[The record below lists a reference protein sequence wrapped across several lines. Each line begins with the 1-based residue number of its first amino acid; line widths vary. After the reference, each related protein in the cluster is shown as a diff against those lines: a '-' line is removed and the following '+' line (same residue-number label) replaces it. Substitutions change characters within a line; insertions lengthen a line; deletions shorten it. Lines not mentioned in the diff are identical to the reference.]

1 MEKKQFKAES
11 QRLMDLM
18 INSIYTH
25 KEIFLRE
32 IISNASDAIDKLA
45 YRALTDEKVGLNRD
59 DFKIVVVPDKEARTL
74 TVSDNGIGMT
84 QEEMENNLGTI
95 AKSGSL
101 QFKKETEDADDAEL
115 DIIGQF
121 GVGFYSAF
129 MVADKVTVISKAYG
143 SDSAWKWESEGVDGY
158 TIEPCQKDTVGTE
171 VIMSIKADSDE
182 EKYGDYLD
190 AYALS
195 NLIKKYSDYIRWPIQ
210 MDVERPEMKETGE
223 KNDDSRQKPKPEDAG
238 EDYKPEYEQVQ
249 EWETINS
256 MVPIWQ
262 RPKSKVTQEEY
273 NQFYKSK
280 FGDWQDPLLSIHVAA
295 EGNFEYKALLYIPGQ
310 VPMNY
315 FTTDFKKGL
324 QLYSSGVMI
333 MDKCSDL
340 LPDHFSFVQGIVD
353 TPDVSLNIS
362 REMLQH
368 DRQLKVIAN
377 NIEKKIK
384 NELVK
389 LMKDDREKYQQFW
402 TAFGMQ
408 FKYALMNAYG
418 QNRDTIRDLLLFWS
432 SKENKLTSLKEYVDR
447 MPESQDKIYY
457 VCADSVEHA
466 AKMPQ
471 AERILKAGYEV
482 LYLTVDED
490 EIVLQM
496 LENAYD
502 KPFVSVADENA
513 LPVTDAEKASV
524 EQAEKDHKDLL
535 DFAQETLKGE
545 VSKVRISKIL
555 QSGAVCLTAEG
566 PVSLEMEK
574 YFRKMRRDF
583 PMSAQRVL
591 ELNPDSDAFQALCK
605 AFEEDKE
612 KAAAYVEVLY
622 NQALIIADL
631 PLPNPA
637 RYTEL
642 VCGLMK

>member
-45 YRALTDEKVGLNRD
+45 YRALTDDKVGLNRD
-59 DFKIVVVPDKEARTL
+59 DFKIVVVPDKQARTL

-143 SDSAWKWESEGVDGY
+143 ADTAWKWESEGVDGY
-158 TIEPCQKDTVGTE
+158 TIEPWEKETVGTD
-171 VIMSIKADSDE
+171 VIMSIKANGE
-182 EKYGDYLD
+182 EENYDDYLTP
-190 AYALS
+190 YALS
-195 NLIKKYSDYIRWPIQ
+195 NLIKKYSDYIRYPIR
-210 MDVERPEMKETGE
+210 MEMEH
-223 KNDDSRQKPKPEDAG
+223 SRQKPKPEDAG
-238 EDYKPEYEQVQ
+238 EDYKPEYEQVK

-273 NQFYKSK
+273 NDFYKGK
-280 FGDWQDPLLSIHVAA
+280 FGDWQDPLLSIHIAA
-295 EGNFEYKALLYIPGQ
+295 EGNVEYKALLYIPGQ

-315 FTTDFKKGL
+315 FTTDYKKGL

-333 MDKCSDL
+333 MEKCPDL

-377 NIEKKIK
+377 NIEKKVK
-384 NELVK
+384 SELVK
-389 LMKDDREKYQQFW
+389 LMKDNREKYEQFW
-402 TAFGMQ
+402 AAFGMQ

-418 QNRDTIRDLLLFWS
+418 NNRDTLRDLMLFWS
-432 SKENKLTSLKEYVDR
+432 SKEDKLTSLQEYVDR
-447 MPESQDKIYY
+447 MPESQEKIYY

-471 AERILKAGYEV
+471 AERVLKAGYEV

-496 LENAYD
+496 LENAGG

-513 LPVTDAEKASV
+513 LPVTEEEKANV
-524 EQAEKDHKDLL
+524 EQAEKDHKDVL
-535 DFAQETLKGE
+535 DFAQETLKDQ
-545 VSKVRISKIL
+545 VAKVRLSKIL
-555 QSGAVCLTAEG
+555 QSGSVCLTAEG

-583 PMSAQRVL
+583 PMQAQKVL
-591 ELNPDSDAFQALCK
+591 EINPDSSAFQALCN
-605 AFEEDKE
+605 AFQAGDKE
-612 KAAAYVEVLY
+612 KAAAYVEILY
-622 NQALIIADL
+622 NQALIIAEF
-631 PLPNPA
+631 PLPDPA
-637 RYTEL
+637 RYAEL
-642 VCGLMK
+642 VCGLMQ

>member
-45 YRALTDEKVGLNRD
+45 YRALTDEKVGLNRE

-74 TVSDNGIGMT
+74 TVADNGIGMT

-101 QFKKETEDADDAEL
+101 QFKKETENADDAEL
-115 DIIGQF
+115 NIIGQF

-143 SDSAWKWESEGVDGY
+143 GETAWKWESEGVDGY
-158 TIEPCQKDTVGTE
+158 TIEPCQKDTVGTD
-171 VIMSIKADSDE
+171 VIMSIKANTEEENYDE
-182 EKYGDYLD
+182 YL
-190 AYALS
+190 APYSLS
-195 NLIKKYSDYIRWPIQ
+195 NLIKKYSDYIRYPIR
-210 MDVERPEMKETGE
+210 MEMEH
-223 KNDDSRQKPKPEDAG
+223 SRQKPKPEDAG
-238 EDYKPEYEQVQ
+238 EDYKPEYEQVK

-262 RPKSKVTQEEY
+262 RPKSQVTKEEY
-273 NQFYKSK
+273 NDFYKSK
-280 FGDWQDPLLSIHVAA
+280 FGDWQDPILSIHVAA
-295 EGNFEYKALLYIPGQ
+295 EGNFEYKALLYVPGQ

-315 FTTDFKKGL
+315 FSTDFKKGL

-333 MDKCSDL
+333 MDKCPDL

-384 NELVK
+384 SELVK

-447 MPESQDKIYY
+447 MPESQEKIYY

-466 AKMPQ
+466 SKMPQ
-471 AERILKAGYEV
+471 AERVLKAGYEV

-502 KPFVSVADENA
+502 KPFVSVASEDA

-524 EQAEKDHKDLL
+524 EQAEKDHKALL

-591 ELNPDSDAFQALCK
+591 ELNPDAPAFQALCK
-605 AFEEDKE
+605 AYEEDKE

-631 PLPNPA
+631 PLPDPA
-637 RYTEL
+637 RYAEL

>member
-45 YRALTDEKVGLNRD
+45 YRALTDDKVGLNRD
-59 DFKIVVVPDKEARTL
+59 DFKIVVVPDKQARTL

-143 SDSAWKWESEGVDGY
+143 ADTAWKWESEGVDGY
-158 TIEPCQKDTVGTE
+158 TIEPWEKETVGTD
-171 VIMSIKADSDE
+171 VIMSIKANGE
-182 EKYGDYLD
+182 EENYDDYLTP
-190 AYALS
+190 YALS
-195 NLIKKYSDYIRWPIQ
+195 NLIKKYSDYIRYPIR
-210 MDVERPEMKETGE
+210 MEMEH
-223 KNDDSRQKPKPEDAG
+223 SRQKPKPEDAG
-238 EDYKPEYEQVQ
+238 EDYKPEYEQVK

-273 NQFYKSK
+273 NDFYKGK
-280 FGDWQDPLLSIHVAA
+280 FGDWQDPLLSIHIAA
-295 EGNFEYKALLYIPGQ
+295 EGNVEYKALLYIPGQ

-315 FTTDFKKGL
+315 FTTDYKTGL

-333 MDKCSDL
+333 MEKCPDL

-377 NIEKKIK
+377 NIEKKVK
-384 NELVK
+384 SELVK
-389 LMKDDREKYQQFW
+389 LMKDDREKYEQFW
-402 TAFGMQ
+402 AAFGMQ

-418 QNRDTIRDLLLFWS
+418 NNRDTLRDLMLFWS
-432 SKENKLTSLKEYVDR
+432 SKEDKLTSLQEYVDR
-447 MPESQDKIYY
+447 MPESQEKIYY

-471 AERILKAGYEV
+471 AERVLKAGYEV

-496 LENAYD
+496 LENAGG

-513 LPVTDAEKASV
+513 LPVTEEEKANV
-524 EQAEKDHKDLL
+524 EQAEKDHKDVL
-535 DFAQETLKGE
+535 DFAQETLKDQ
-545 VSKVRISKIL
+545 VAKVRLSKIL
-555 QSGAVCLTAEG
+555 QSGSVCLTAEG

-583 PMSAQRVL
+583 PMQAQKVL
-591 ELNPDSDAFQALCK
+591 EINPDSSAFQALCN
-605 AFEEDKE
+605 AFQAGDKE
-612 KAAAYVEVLY
+612 KAAAYVEILY
-622 NQALIIADL
+622 NQALIIADF
-631 PLPNPA
+631 PLPDPA
-637 RYTEL
+637 RYAEL
-642 VCGLMK
+642 VCGLMQ

>member
-45 YRALTDEKVGLNRD
+45 YRALTDEKVGLNRE

-74 TVSDNGIGMT
+74 TVADNGIGMT

-101 QFKKETEDADDAEL
+101 QFKKETENADDAEL

-129 MVADKVTVISKAYG
+129 MVADKVAVISKAYG
-143 SDSAWKWESEGVDGY
+143 GETAWKWESEGVDGY
-158 TIEPCQKDTVGTE
+158 TIEPCQKDTVGTD
-171 VIMSIKADSDE
+171 VIMSIKANTEEENYDE
-182 EKYGDYLD
+182 YL
-190 AYALS
+190 APYSLS
-195 NLIKKYSDYIRWPIQ
+195 NLIKKYSDYIRYPIR
-210 MDVERPEMKETGE
+210 MEMEH
-223 KNDDSRQKPKPEDAG
+223 SRQKPKPEDAG
-238 EDYKPEYEQVQ
+238 EDYKPEYEQVK

-262 RPKSKVTQEEY
+262 RPKSQVTKEEY
-273 NQFYKSK
+273 NDFYKSK
-280 FGDWQDPLLSIHVAA
+280 FGDWQDPILSIHVAA
-295 EGNFEYKALLYIPGQ
+295 EGNFEYKALLYVPGQ

-315 FTTDFKKGL
+315 FSTDFKKGL

-333 MDKCSDL
+333 MDKCPDL

-384 NELVK
+384 SELVK

-447 MPESQDKIYY
+447 MPESQEKIYY

-466 AKMPQ
+466 SKMPQ
-471 AERILKAGYEV
+471 AERVLKAGYEV

-502 KPFVSVADENA
+502 KPFVSVASEDA

-524 EQAEKDHKDLL
+524 EQAEKDHKALL

-591 ELNPDSDAFQALCK
+591 ELNPDAPAFQALCK
-605 AFEEDKE
+605 AYEEDKE

-631 PLPNPA
+631 PLPDPA
-637 RYTEL
+637 RYAEL

>member
-45 YRALTDEKVGLNRD
+45 YRALTDEKVGLNRE

-74 TVSDNGIGMT
+74 TVADNGIGMT

-101 QFKKETEDADDAEL
+101 QFKKETENADDAEL

-143 SDSAWKWESEGVDGY
+143 GETAWKWESEGVDGY
-158 TIEPCQKDTVGTE
+158 TIEPCQKDTVGTD
-171 VIMSIKADSDE
+171 VIMSIKANTEEENYDE
-182 EKYGDYLD
+182 YL
-190 AYALS
+190 APYSLS
-195 NLIKKYSDYIRWPIQ
+195 NLIKKYSDYIRYPIR
-210 MDVERPEMKETGE
+210 MEMEH
-223 KNDDSRQKPKPEDAG
+223 SRQKPKPEDAG
-238 EDYKPEYEQVQ
+238 EDYKPEYEQVK

-262 RPKSKVTQEEY
+262 RPKSQVTKEEY
-273 NQFYKSK
+273 NDFYKSK
-280 FGDWQDPLLSIHVAA
+280 FGDWQDPILSIHVAA
-295 EGNFEYKALLYIPGQ
+295 EGNFEYKALLYVPGQ

-315 FTTDFKKGL
+315 FSTDFKKGL

-333 MDKCSDL
+333 MDKCPDL

-384 NELVK
+384 SELVK

-402 TAFGMQ
+402 TVFGMQ

-447 MPESQDKIYY
+447 MPESQEKIYY

-466 AKMPQ
+466 SKMPQ
-471 AERILKAGYEV
+471 AERVLKAGYEV

-502 KPFVSVADENA
+502 KPFVSVASEDA

-524 EQAEKDHKDLL
+524 EQAEKDHKALL

-591 ELNPDSDAFQALCK
+591 ELNPDAPAFQALCK
-605 AFEEDKE
+605 AYEEDKE

-631 PLPNPA
+631 PLPDPA
-637 RYTEL
+637 RYAEL

>member
-158 TIEPCQKDTVGTE
+158 TIEPCNKDTVGTE
-171 VIMSIKADSDE
+171 VIMSIKADTDD

-190 AYALS
+190 EYALS
-195 NLIKKYSDYIRWPIQ
+195 NLIKKYSDYIRYPIR
-210 MDVERPEMKETGE
+210 MEMTH
-223 KNDDSRQKPKPEDAG
+223 SRQKPKPEDAG
-238 EDYKPEYEQVQ
+238 DDYKPEYEQVK
-249 EWETINS
+249 EWETVNS

-273 NQFYKSK
+273 NEFYKSK

-295 EGNFEYKALLYIPGQ
+295 EGNIEYKALLYIPGQ

-333 MDKCSDL
+333 MDKCPDL

-447 MPESQDKIYY
+447 MPESQEKIYY
-457 VCADSVEHA
+457 VCADSVDHA
-466 AKMPQ
+466 SKMPQ
-471 AERILKAGYEV
+471 AERVLKAGFEV

-496 LENAYD
+496 LENAYG
-502 KPFVSVADENA
+502 KPFVSVSDENA

-524 EQAEKDHKDLL
+524 EQAEKDHKELL

-545 VSKVRISKIL
+545 VAKVRISKIL

-591 ELNPDSDAFQALCK
+591 ELNPDSSAFQALCK
-605 AFEEDKE
+605 AYEEDKE

-631 PLPNPA
+631 PLPDPA
-637 RYTEL
+637 HYAEL
-642 VCGLMK
+642 VCSLMK

>member
-45 YRALTDEKVGLNRD
+45 YRALTDDKVGLNRD
-59 DFKIVVVPDKEARTL
+59 DFKIVVVPDKETRTL

-143 SDSAWKWESEGVDGY
+143 ADTAWKWESEGVDGY
-158 TIEPCQKDTVGTE
+158 TIEPWEKETVGTD
-171 VIMSIKADSDE
+171 VIMSIKANGE
-182 EKYGDYLD
+182 EENYDDYLTP
-190 AYALS
+190 YALS
-195 NLIKKYSDYIRWPIQ
+195 NLIKKYSDYIRYPIR
-210 MDVERPEMKETGE
+210 MEMEH
-223 KNDDSRQKPKPEDAG
+223 SRQKPKPEDAG
-238 EDYKPEYEQVQ
+238 EDYKPEYEQVK

-273 NQFYKSK
+273 NDFYKSK
-280 FGDWQDPLLSIHVAA
+280 FGDWQDPLLSIHIAA
-295 EGNFEYKALLYIPGQ
+295 EGTIEYKALLYVPSQ

-333 MDKCSDL
+333 MDKCPDL
-340 LPDHFSFVQGIVD
+340 IPDHFSFVQGIVD

-377 NIEKKIK
+377 NIEKKVK
-384 NELVK
+384 SELVK
-389 LMKDDREKYQQFW
+389 LMKDDREKYEQFW
-402 TAFGMQ
+402 AAFGMQ

-418 QNRDTIRDLLLFWS
+418 NNRDTLRDLMLFWS
-432 SKENKLTSLKEYVDR
+432 SKEDKLTSLQEYVDR
-447 MPESQDKIYY
+447 MPESQEKIYY

-471 AERILKAGYEV
+471 AERVLKAGYEV

-496 LENAYD
+496 LENAGG

-513 LPVTDAEKASV
+513 LPVTEEEKATV
-524 EQAEKDHKDLL
+524 EQAEKDHKDVL
-535 DFAQETLKGE
+535 DFAQETLKDQ
-545 VSKVRISKIL
+545 VAKVRLSKIL
-555 QSGAVCLTAEG
+555 QSGSVCLTAEG

-583 PMSAQRVL
+583 PMQAQKVL
-591 ELNPDSDAFQALCK
+591 EINPDSSAFQALCN
-605 AFEEDKE
+605 AFQAGDKE
-612 KAAAYVEVLY
+612 KAAAYVEILY
-622 NQALIIADL
+622 NQALIIADF
-631 PLPNPA
+631 PLPDPA
-637 RYTEL
+637 RYAEL
-642 VCGLMK
+642 VCGLMQ

>member
-45 YRALTDEKVGLNRD
+45 YRALTDEKVGLNRE

-74 TVSDNGIGMT
+74 TVADNGIGMT

-101 QFKKETEDADDAEL
+101 QFKKETENADDAEL

-143 SDSAWKWESEGVDGY
+143 GETAWKWESEGVDGY
-158 TIEPCQKDTVGTE
+158 TIEPCQKDTVGPD
-171 VIMSIKADSDE
+171 VIMSIKANTEEENYDE
-182 EKYGDYLD
+182 YL
-190 AYALS
+190 APYSLS
-195 NLIKKYSDYIRWPIQ
+195 NLIKKYSDYIRYPIR
-210 MDVERPEMKETGE
+210 MEMEH
-223 KNDDSRQKPKPEDAG
+223 SRQKPKPEDAG
-238 EDYKPEYEQVQ
+238 EDYKPEYEQVK

-262 RPKSKVTQEEY
+262 RPKSQVTKEEY
-273 NQFYKSK
+273 NDFYKSK
-280 FGDWQDPLLSIHVAA
+280 FGDWQDPILSIHVAA
-295 EGNFEYKALLYIPGQ
+295 EGNFEYKALLYVPGQ

-315 FTTDFKKGL
+315 FSTDFKKGL

-333 MDKCSDL
+333 MDKCPDL

-384 NELVK
+384 SELVK

-447 MPESQDKIYY
+447 MPESQEKIYY

-466 AKMPQ
+466 SKMPQ
-471 AERILKAGYEV
+471 AERVLKAGYEV

-502 KPFVSVADENA
+502 KPFVSVASEDA
-513 LPVTDAEKASV
+513 LPVTDAEKATV
-524 EQAEKDHKDLL
+524 EQAEKDHKALL

-591 ELNPDSDAFQALCK
+591 ELNPDAPAFQALCK
-605 AFEEDKE
+605 AYEEDKE

-631 PLPNPA
+631 PLPDPA
-637 RYTEL
+637 RYAEL

>member
-45 YRALTDEKVGLNRD
+45 YRALTDDQVGLNRD

-101 QFKKETEDADDAEL
+101 QFKKETEKTDDAEI

-143 SDSAWKWESEGVDGY
+143 ADTAYKWESEGVDGY
-158 TIEPCQKDTVGTE
+158 TIEPCEKDTVGTD
-171 VIMSIKADSDE
+171 VIMSIKPDSEE
-182 EKYGDYLD
+182 EKYDEYLE
-190 AYALS
+190 AYKLS
-195 NLIKKYSDYIRWPIQ
+195 GLIKKYSDYIRYPIR
-210 MDVERPEMKETGE
+210 MEMEHSKH
-223 KNDDSRQKPKPEDAG
+223 KPKPEDAG
-238 EDYKPEYEQVQ
+238 EDYKPEYETVK

-256 MVPIWQ
+256 MIPIWQ
-262 RPKSKVTQEEY
+262 RPKSQVKDEEY
-273 NQFYKSK
+273 NEFYKSK
-280 FGDWQDPLLSIHVAA
+280 FGDWQDPLLTIHVSA
-295 EGNFEYKALLYIPGQ
+295 EGSVEYKALLYIPGQ

-333 MDKCSDL
+333 MDKCPDL

-353 TPDVSLNIS
+353 TPDLSLNIS

-368 DRQLKVIAN
+368 DRQLKIIAN
-377 NIEKKIK
+377 NIEKKVK

-389 LMKDDREKYQQFW
+389 LMKDDRTKYEQFW
-402 TAFGMQ
+402 AAFGMQ
-408 FKYALMNAYG
+408 FKYALMNSYG

-447 MPESQDKIYY
+447 MPASQEKIYY
-457 VCADSVEHA
+457 VCADSVDHA

-471 AERILKAGYEV
+471 AERVLKAGYEV

-502 KPFVSVADENA
+502 KPFISVANEDA
-513 LPVTDAEKASV
+513 LPVTDAQKASA

-535 DFAQETLKGE
+535 DFAQETLKGY

-555 QSGAVCLTAEG
+555 KSGTVCLTADG

-574 YFRKMRRDF
+574 YFHKMRRDF
-583 PMSAQRVL
+583 PMSAEKVL
-591 ELNPDSDAFQALCK
+591 ELNPESPAFQALCK
-605 AFEEDKE
+605 AYDEDKE
-612 KAAAYVEVLY
+612 KAKNYIQVLY
-622 NQALIIADL
+622 YQALIIADL
-631 PLPNPA
+631 PLPDPA
-637 RYTEL
+637 HYAEL
-642 VCGLMK
+642 VCGLMQ

>member
-45 YRALTDEKVGLNRD
+45 YRALTDEKVGLNRE

-74 TVSDNGIGMT
+74 TVADNGIGMT

-101 QFKKETEDADDAEL
+101 QFKKETENADDAEL

-143 SDSAWKWESEGVDGY
+143 GETAWKWESEGVDGY
-158 TIEPCQKDTVGTE
+158 TIEPCQKDTVGTD
-171 VIMSIKADSDE
+171 VIMSIKANTEEENYDE
-182 EKYGDYLD
+182 YL
-190 AYALS
+190 APYSLS
-195 NLIKKYSDYIRWPIQ
+195 NLIKKYSDYIRYPIR
-210 MDVERPEMKETGE
+210 MEMEH
-223 KNDDSRQKPKPEDAG
+223 SRQKPKPEDAG
-238 EDYKPEYEQVQ
+238 EDYKPEYEQVK

-262 RPKSKVTQEEY
+262 RPKSQVTKEEY
-273 NQFYKSK
+273 NDFYKSK
-280 FGDWQDPLLSIHVAA
+280 FGDWQDPILSIHVAA
-295 EGNFEYKALLYIPGQ
+295 EGNFEYKALLYVPGQ

-315 FTTDFKKGL
+315 FSTDFKKGL

-333 MDKCSDL
+333 MDKCPDL

-384 NELVK
+384 SELVK

-418 QNRDTIRDLLLFWS
+418 QNRDTIRVLLLFWS

-447 MPESQDKIYY
+447 MPESQEKIYY

-466 AKMPQ
+466 SKMPQ
-471 AERILKAGYEV
+471 AERVLKAGYEV

-502 KPFVSVADENA
+502 KPFVSVASEDA

-524 EQAEKDHKDLL
+524 EQAEKDHKALL

-591 ELNPDSDAFQALCK
+591 ELNPDAPAFQALCK
-605 AFEEDKE
+605 AYEEDKE

-631 PLPNPA
+631 PLPDPA
-637 RYTEL
+637 RYAEL

>member
-45 YRALTDEKVGLNRD
+45 YRALTDEKVGLNRE

-74 TVSDNGIGMT
+74 TVADNGIGMT

-101 QFKKETEDADDAEL
+101 QFKKETENADDAEL

-143 SDSAWKWESEGVDGY
+143 GETAWKWESEGVDGY
-158 TIEPCQKDTVGTE
+158 TIEPCQKDTVGTD
-171 VIMSIKADSDE
+171 VIMSIKANTEEENYDE
-182 EKYGDYLD
+182 YL
-190 AYALS
+190 APYSLS
-195 NLIKKYSDYIRWPIQ
+195 NLIKKYSDYIRYPIR
-210 MDVERPEMKETGE
+210 MEMEH
-223 KNDDSRQKPKPEDAG
+223 SRQKPKPEDAG
-238 EDYKPEYEQVQ
+238 EDYKPEYEQVK

-262 RPKSKVTQEEY
+262 RPKSQVTKEEY
-273 NQFYKSK
+273 NDFYKSK
-280 FGDWQDPLLSIHVAA
+280 FGDWQDPILSIHVAA
-295 EGNFEYKALLYIPGQ
+295 EGNFEYKALLYVPGQ

-315 FTTDFKKGL
+315 FSTDFKKGL

-333 MDKCSDL
+333 MDKCPDL

-384 NELVK
+384 SELVK

-447 MPESQDKIYY
+447 MPESQEKIYY

-466 AKMPQ
+466 SKMPQ
-471 AERILKAGYEV
+471 AERVLKAGYEV

-502 KPFVSVADENA
+502 KPFVSVASEDA

-524 EQAEKDHKDLL
+524 EQAEKDHKALL

-591 ELNPDSDAFQALCK
+591 ELDPDAPAFQALCK
-605 AFEEDKE
+605 AYEEDKE

-631 PLPNPA
+631 PLPDPA
-637 RYTEL
+637 RYAEL

>member
-45 YRALTDEKVGLNRD
+45 YRALTDEKVGLNRE

-74 TVSDNGIGMT
+74 TVADNGIGMT

-101 QFKKETEDADDAEL
+101 QFKKETENADDAEL

-143 SDSAWKWESEGVDGY
+143 GETAWKWESEGVDGY
-158 TIEPCQKDTVGTE
+158 TIEPCQKDTVGTD
-171 VIMSIKADSDE
+171 VIMSIKANTEEENYDE
-182 EKYGDYLD
+182 YL
-190 AYALS
+190 APYSLS
-195 NLIKKYSDYIRWPIQ
+195 NLIKKYSDYIRYPIR
-210 MDVERPEMKETGE
+210 MEMEH
-223 KNDDSRQKPKPEDAG
+223 SRQKPKPEDAG
-238 EDYKPEYEQVQ
+238 EDYKPEYEQVK

-262 RPKSKVTQEEY
+262 RPKSQVTKEEY
-273 NQFYKSK
+273 NDFYKSK
-280 FGDWQDPLLSIHVAA
+280 FGDWQDPILSIHVAA
-295 EGNFEYKALLYIPGQ
+295 EGNFEYKALLYVPGQ

-315 FTTDFKKGL
+315 FSTDFKKGL

-333 MDKCSDL
+333 MDKCPDL

-384 NELVK
+384 SELVK

-447 MPESQDKIYY
+447 MPESQEKIYY

-466 AKMPQ
+466 SKMPQ
-471 AERILKAGYEV
+471 AERVLKAGYEV

-502 KPFVSVADENA
+502 KPFVSVASEDA
-513 LPVTDAEKASV
+513 LPVTDAEKATV
-524 EQAEKDHKDLL
+524 EQAEKDHKALL

-591 ELNPDSDAFQALCK
+591 ELNPDAPAFQALCK
-605 AFEEDKE
+605 AYEEDKE

-622 NQALIIADL
+622 NQALIIADI
-631 PLPNPA
+631 PLPDPA
-637 RYTEL
+637 WYAEL

>member
-45 YRALTDEKVGLNRD
+45 YRALTDEKVGLNRE
-59 DFKIVVVPDKEARTL
+59 DFKIVVVPDKAARTL
-74 TVSDNGIGMT
+74 TVTDNGIGMT

-101 QFKKETEDADDAEL
+101 QFKKETEGADDAEL

-129 MVADKVTVISKAYG
+129 MVAEKVTVRSKAYG
-143 SDSAWKWESEGVDGY
+143 SDTAYQWESEGVEGY
-158 TIEPCQKDTVGTE
+158 TIAPCQKDTVGTE
-171 VIMSIKADSDE
+171 VIMTIKASGEEENYDE
-182 EKYGDYLD
+182 YL
-190 AYALS
+190 APYALS
-195 NLIKKYSDYIRWPIQ
+195 QLIKKYSDYIRYPIR
-210 MDVERPEMKETGE
+210 MEMEH
-223 KNDDSRQKPKPEDAG
+223 SRQKEKPADAG
-238 EDYKPEYEQVQ
+238 EDYKPEYEQVK

-262 RPKSKVTQEEY
+262 RPKSQVTKEEQ
-273 NQFYKSK
+273 NEFYKTK
-280 FGDWQDPLLSIHVAA
+280 FGDWQDPLLTVQVAA
-295 EGNFEYKALLYIPGQ
+295 EGNFEYKALLYIPSQ

-315 FTTDFKKGL
+315 FSTDFKKGL

-333 MDKCSDL
+333 MDKCPDL

-384 NELVK
+384 SELTK

-432 SKENKLTSLKEYVDR
+432 SQENKLTSLKEYVDR

-466 AKMPQ
+466 SKMPQ
-471 AERILKAGYEV
+471 AERVLKAGYEV

-496 LENAYD
+496 LENAYE
-502 KPFVSVADENA
+502 KPFVSVSSEDA
-513 LPVTDAEKASV
+513 LPVTEAEKATA

-535 DFAQETLKGE
+535 DFAQETLVGE
-545 VSKVRISKIL
+545 VTKVRISKIL

-591 ELNPDSDAFQALCK
+591 ELNPDSAPFQALVK
-605 AFEEDKE
+605 AFAQDKD
-612 KAAAYVEVLY
+612 KAARYIQVLY
-622 NQALIIADL
+622 NQALLIADL
-631 PLPNPA
+631 PLPDPA

-642 VCGLMK
+642 VCGLLD

>member
-45 YRALTDEKVGLNRD
+45 YRALTDEKVGLNRE

-74 TVSDNGIGMT
+74 TVADNGIGMT

-101 QFKKETEDADDAEL
+101 QFKKETENADDAEL

-143 SDSAWKWESEGVDGY
+143 GETAWKWESEGVDGY
-158 TIEPCQKDTVGTE
+158 TIEPCQKDTVGTD
-171 VIMSIKADSDE
+171 VIMSIKANTEEENYDE
-182 EKYGDYLD
+182 YL
-190 AYALS
+190 APYSLS
-195 NLIKKYSDYIRWPIQ
+195 NLIKKYSDYIRYPIR
-210 MDVERPEMKETGE
+210 MEMEH
-223 KNDDSRQKPKPEDAG
+223 SRQKPKPEDAG
-238 EDYKPEYEQVQ
+238 EDYKPEYEQVR

-262 RPKSKVTQEEY
+262 RPKSQVTKEEY
-273 NQFYKSK
+273 NDFYKSK
-280 FGDWQDPLLSIHVAA
+280 FGDWQDPILSIHVAA
-295 EGNFEYKALLYIPGQ
+295 EGNFEYKALLYVPGQ

-315 FTTDFKKGL
+315 FSTDFKKGL

-333 MDKCSDL
+333 MDKCPDL

-384 NELVK
+384 SELVK

-447 MPESQDKIYY
+447 MPESQEKIYY

-466 AKMPQ
+466 SKMPQ
-471 AERILKAGYEV
+471 AERVLKAGYEV

-502 KPFVSVADENA
+502 KPFVSVASEDA

-524 EQAEKDHKDLL
+524 EQAEKDHKALR

-591 ELNPDSDAFQALCK
+591 ELNPDAPAFQALCK
-605 AFEEDKE
+605 AYEEDKE

-631 PLPNPA
+631 PLPDPA
-637 RYTEL
+637 RYAEL

>member
-18 INSIYTH
+18 INSIYTQ

-45 YRALTDEKVGLNRD
+45 YRALTDEKVGLNRE

-74 TVSDNGIGMT
+74 TVADNGIGMT

-101 QFKKETEDADDAEL
+101 QFKKETENADDAEL

-143 SDSAWKWESEGVDGY
+143 GETAWKWESEGVDGY
-158 TIEPCQKDTVGTE
+158 TIEPCQKDTVGTD
-171 VIMSIKADSDE
+171 VIMSIKANTEEENYDE
-182 EKYGDYLD
+182 YL
-190 AYALS
+190 APYSLS
-195 NLIKKYSDYIRWPIQ
+195 NLIKKYSDYIRYPIR
-210 MDVERPEMKETGE
+210 MEMEH
-223 KNDDSRQKPKPEDAG
+223 SRQKPKPEDAG
-238 EDYKPEYEQVQ
+238 EDYKPEYEQVK

-262 RPKSKVTQEEY
+262 RPKSQVTKEEY
-273 NQFYKSK
+273 NDFYKSK
-280 FGDWQDPLLSIHVAA
+280 FGDWQDPILSIHVAA
-295 EGNFEYKALLYIPGQ
+295 EGNFEYKALLYVPGQ

-315 FTTDFKKGL
+315 FSTDFKKGL

-333 MDKCSDL
+333 MDKCPDL

-384 NELVK
+384 SELVK

-447 MPESQDKIYY
+447 MPESQEKIYY

-466 AKMPQ
+466 SKMPQ
-471 AERILKAGYEV
+471 AERVLKAGYEV

-502 KPFVSVADENA
+502 KPFVSVASEDA

-524 EQAEKDHKDLL
+524 EQAEKDHKALL

-591 ELNPDSDAFQALCK
+591 ELNPDAPAFQALCK
-605 AFEEDKE
+605 AYEEDKE

-631 PLPNPA
+631 PLPDPA
-637 RYTEL
+637 RYAEL

>member
-1 MEKKQFKAES
+1 M
-11 QRLMDLM
+11 
-18 INSIYTH
+18 
-25 KEIFLRE
+25 
-32 IISNASDAIDKLA
+32 
-45 YRALTDEKVGLNRD
+45 GLNRE

-74 TVSDNGIGMT
+74 TVADNGIGMT

-101 QFKKETEDADDAEL
+101 QFKKETENADDAEL

-143 SDSAWKWESEGVDGY
+143 GETAWKWESEGVDGY
-158 TIEPCQKDTVGTE
+158 TIEPCQKDTVGTD
-171 VIMSIKADSDE
+171 VIMSIKANTEEENYDE
-182 EKYGDYLD
+182 YL
-190 AYALS
+190 APYSLS
-195 NLIKKYSDYIRWPIQ
+195 NLIKKYSDYIRYPIR
-210 MDVERPEMKETGE
+210 MEMEH
-223 KNDDSRQKPKPEDAG
+223 SRQKPKPEDAG
-238 EDYKPEYEQVQ
+238 EDYKPEYEQVK

-262 RPKSKVTQEEY
+262 RPKSQVTKEEY
-273 NQFYKSK
+273 NDFYKSK
-280 FGDWQDPLLSIHVAA
+280 FGDWQDPILSIHVAA
-295 EGNFEYKALLYIPGQ
+295 EGNFEYKALLYVPGQ

-315 FTTDFKKGL
+315 FSTDFKKGL

-333 MDKCSDL
+333 MDKCPDL

-384 NELVK
+384 SELVK

-447 MPESQDKIYY
+447 MPESQEKIYY

-466 AKMPQ
+466 SKMPQ
-471 AERILKAGYEV
+471 AERVLKAGYEV

-502 KPFVSVADENA
+502 KPFVSVASEDA

-524 EQAEKDHKDLL
+524 EQAEKDHKALL

-591 ELNPDSDAFQALCK
+591 ELNPDAPAFQALCK
-605 AFEEDKE
+605 AYEEDKE

-631 PLPNPA
+631 PLPDPA
-637 RYTEL
+637 RYAEL

>member
-32 IISNASDAIDKLA
+32 IISTASDAIDKLA

-59 DFKIVVVPDKEARTL
+59 DFKIVVVPDKDARTL

-129 MVADKVTVISKAYG
+129 MVAEKVTVLSRAYG
-143 SDSAWKWESEGVDGY
+143 SDTAWKWESEGVDGY

-171 VIMSIKADSDE
+171 VIMTVKADTDD

-190 AYALS
+190 AYHLS
-195 NLIKKYSDYIRWPIQ
+195 GLIKKYSDYIRYPIR
-210 MDVERPEMKETGE
+210 MEMTH
-223 KNDDSRQKPKPEDAG
+223 SRQKPKPEDAG
-238 EDYKPEYEQVQ
+238 EDYKPEYEQYQ

-262 RPKSKVTQEEY
+262 RPKSEVTQEEY
-273 NQFYKSK
+273 NEFYKSK

-295 EGNFEYKALLYIPGQ
+295 EGNFEYKALLYIPSQ

-377 NIEKKIK
+377 NIDKKIK
-384 NELVK
+384 NELIK

-402 TAFGMQ
+402 AAFGMQ
-408 FKYALMNAYG
+408 FKYALMNSYG
-418 QNRDTIRDLLLFWS
+418 QNRDTIRELLLFWS
-432 SKENKLTSLKEYVDR
+432 SQENKLTSLKEYVDR
-447 MPESQDKIYY
+447 MPESQEKIYY

-466 AKMPQ
+466 SKMPQ
-471 AERILKAGYEV
+471 AERVLKAGYEV

-496 LENAYD
+496 LENAYG
-502 KPFVSVADENA
+502 KSFVSVSDENA

-524 EQAEKDHKDLL
+524 EQAEKDHKELL

-545 VSKVRISKIL
+545 VTKVRISKIL

-591 ELNPDSDAFQALCK
+591 ELNPDSSAFQALCK
-605 AFEEDKE
+605 AFEEDKD

-631 PLPNPA
+631 PLPDPA
-637 RYTEL
+637 HYADL
-642 VCGLMK
+642 VCGLLQ

>member
-45 YRALTDEKVGLNRD
+45 YRALTDEKVGLNRE

-74 TVSDNGIGMT
+74 TVADNGIGMT

-101 QFKKETEDADDAEL
+101 QFKKETENADDAEL

-143 SDSAWKWESEGVDGY
+143 GEAAWKWESEGVDGY
-158 TIEPCQKDTVGTE
+158 TIEPCQKDTVGTD
-171 VIMSIKADSDE
+171 VIMSIKANTEEENYDE
-182 EKYGDYLD
+182 YL
-190 AYALS
+190 APYSLS
-195 NLIKKYSDYIRWPIQ
+195 NLIKKYSDYIRYPIR
-210 MDVERPEMKETGE
+210 MEMEH
-223 KNDDSRQKPKPEDAG
+223 SRQKPKPEDAG
-238 EDYKPEYEQVQ
+238 EDYKPEYEQVK

-262 RPKSKVTQEEY
+262 RPKSQVTKEEY
-273 NQFYKSK
+273 NDFYKSK
-280 FGDWQDPLLSIHVAA
+280 FGDWQDPILSIHVAA
-295 EGNFEYKALLYIPGQ
+295 EGNFEYKALLYVPGQ

-315 FTTDFKKGL
+315 FSTDFKKGL

-333 MDKCSDL
+333 MDKCPDL

-384 NELVK
+384 SELVK

-447 MPESQDKIYY
+447 MPESQEKIYY

-466 AKMPQ
+466 SKMPQ
-471 AERILKAGYEV
+471 AERVLKAGYEV

-502 KPFVSVADENA
+502 KPFVSVASEDA

-524 EQAEKDHKDLL
+524 EQAEKDHKALL
-535 DFAQETLKGE
+535 DFAQENLKGE

-591 ELNPDSDAFQALCK
+591 ELNPDAPAFQALCK
-605 AFEEDKE
+605 AYEEDKE

-631 PLPNPA
+631 PLPDPA
-637 RYTEL
+637 RYAEL

>member
-45 YRALTDEKVGLNRD
+45 YRALTDEKVGLNRE

-74 TVSDNGIGMT
+74 TVADNGIGMT

-101 QFKKETEDADDAEL
+101 QFKKETENADDAEL

-143 SDSAWKWESEGVDGY
+143 GETAWKWESEGVDGY
-158 TIEPCQKDTVGTE
+158 TIEPCQKDTVGTD
-171 VIMSIKADSDE
+171 VIMSIKANTEEENYDE
-182 EKYGDYLD
+182 YL
-190 AYALS
+190 APYSLS
-195 NLIKKYSDYIRWPIQ
+195 NLIKKYSDYIRYPIR
-210 MDVERPEMKETGE
+210 MEMEH
-223 KNDDSRQKPKPEDAG
+223 SRQKPKPEDAG
-238 EDYKPEYEQVQ
+238 EDYKPEYEQVK

-262 RPKSKVTQEEY
+262 RPKSQVTKEEY
-273 NQFYKSK
+273 NDFYKSK
-280 FGDWQDPLLSIHVAA
+280 FGDWQDPILSIHVAA
-295 EGNFEYKALLYIPGQ
+295 EGNFEYKALLYVPGQ

-315 FTTDFKKGL
+315 FSTDFKKGL
-324 QLYSSGVMI
+324 QLYSSGVMM
-333 MDKCSDL
+333 MDKCPDL

-384 NELVK
+384 SELVK

-447 MPESQDKIYY
+447 MPESQEKIYY

-466 AKMPQ
+466 SKMPQ
-471 AERILKAGYEV
+471 AERVLKAGYEV

-502 KPFVSVADENA
+502 KPFVSVASEDA

-524 EQAEKDHKDLL
+524 EQAEKDHKALL

-591 ELNPDSDAFQALCK
+591 ELNPDAPAFQALCK
-605 AFEEDKE
+605 AYEEDKE

-631 PLPNPA
+631 PLPDPA
-637 RYTEL
+637 RYAEL

>member
-143 SDSAWKWESEGVDGY
+143 TDTAWKWESEGVDGY
-158 TIEPCQKDTVGTE
+158 TIEPCSKDTVGTE
-171 VIMSIKADSDE
+171 VIMSIKADTDD

-190 AYALS
+190 EYSLS
-195 NLIKKYSDYIRWPIQ
+195 NLVKKYSDYIRYPIR
-210 MDVERPEMKETGE
+210 MEMTH
-223 KNDDSRQKPKPEDAG
+223 SRQKPKPEDAG
-238 EDYKPEYEQVQ
+238 DDYKPEYEQVK
-249 EWETINS
+249 EWETVNS

-273 NQFYKSK
+273 NDFYKSK

-333 MDKCSDL
+333 MDKCPDL

-447 MPESQDKIYY
+447 MPESQEKIYY

-466 AKMPQ
+466 SKMPQ
-471 AERILKAGYEV
+471 AERVLKAGYEV

-502 KPFVSVADENA
+502 KPFVSVSDENA

-524 EQAEKDHKDLL
+524 EQAEKDHKEVLE
-535 DFAQETLKGE
+535 FAQETLKGE
-545 VSKVRISKIL
+545 VTKVRISKIL

-591 ELNPDSDAFQALCK
+591 ELNPDSSAFQALCK
-605 AFEEDKE
+605 AYEEDKE

-631 PLPNPA
+631 PLPDPA
-637 RYTEL
+637 HYAEL
-642 VCGLMK
+642 VCGLMN

>member
-1 MEKKQFKAES
+1 MAKKQFKAES
-11 QRLMDLM
+11 KRLLDLM

-32 IISNASDAIDKLA
+32 LISNASDAVDKLA
-45 YRALTDEKVGLNRD
+45 YKALTDDKVGVDRSQMQITL
-59 DFKIVVVPDKEARTL
+59 IPDRSARTL
-74 TVSDNGIGMT
+74 TIRDNGVGMT
-84 QEEMENNLGTI
+84 KEELEANLGTI

-101 QFKKETEDADDAEL
+101 QFKKEMAEAEGVSENDL

-143 SDSAWKWESEGVDGY
+143 GETAWKWESEGVDGY
-158 TIEPCQKDTVGTE
+158 TIEPCQKDTVGTD
-171 VIMSIKADSDE
+171 VIMSIKANTEEENYDE
-182 EKYGDYLD
+182 YL
-190 AYALS
+190 APYSLS
-195 NLIKKYSDYIRWPIQ
+195 NLIKKYSDYIRYPIR
-210 MDVERPEMKETGE
+210 MEMEH
-223 KNDDSRQKPKPEDAG
+223 SRQKPKPEDAG
-238 EDYKPEYEQVQ
+238 EDYKPEYEQVK

-262 RPKSKVTQEEY
+262 RPKSQVTKEEY
-273 NQFYKSK
+273 NDFYKSK
-280 FGDWQDPLLSIHVAA
+280 FGDWQDPILSIHVAA
-295 EGNFEYKALLYIPGQ
+295 EGNFEYKALLYVPGQ

-315 FTTDFKKGL
+315 FSTDFKKGL

-333 MDKCSDL
+333 MDKCPDL

-384 NELVK
+384 SELVK

-447 MPESQDKIYY
+447 MPESQEKIYY

-466 AKMPQ
+466 SKMPQ
-471 AERILKAGYEV
+471 AERVLKAGYEV

-502 KPFVSVADENA
+502 KPFVSVASEDA

-524 EQAEKDHKDLL
+524 EQAEKDHKALL

-591 ELNPDSDAFQALCK
+591 ELNPDAPAFQALCK
-605 AFEEDKE
+605 AYEEDKE

-631 PLPNPA
+631 PLPDPA
-637 RYTEL
+637 RYAEL

>member
-45 YRALTDEKVGLNRD
+45 YRALTDEKVGLNRE

-74 TVSDNGIGMT
+74 TVADNGIGMT

-101 QFKKETEDADDAEL
+101 QFKKETENADDAEL

-143 SDSAWKWESEGVDGY
+143 GETAWKWESEGVDGY
-158 TIEPCQKDTVGTE
+158 TIEPCQKDTVGTD
-171 VIMSIKADSDE
+171 VIMSIKANTEEENYDE
-182 EKYGDYLD
+182 YL
-190 AYALS
+190 APYSLS
-195 NLIKKYSDYIRWPIQ
+195 NLIKKYSDYIRYPIR
-210 MDVERPEMKETGE
+210 MEMEH
-223 KNDDSRQKPKPEDAG
+223 SRQKPKPEDAG
-238 EDYKPEYEQVQ
+238 EDYKPEYEQVK

-262 RPKSKVTQEEY
+262 RPKSQVTKEEY
-273 NQFYKSK
+273 NDFYKSK
-280 FGDWQDPLLSIHVAA
+280 FGDWQDPILSIHVAA
-295 EGNFEYKALLYIPGQ
+295 EGNFEYKALLYVPGQ

-315 FTTDFKKGL
+315 FSTDFKKGL

-333 MDKCSDL
+333 MDKCPDL

-384 NELVK
+384 SELVK

-447 MPESQDKIYY
+447 MPESQEKIYY

-466 AKMPQ
+466 SKMPQ
-471 AERILKAGYEV
+471 AERVLKAGYEV

-502 KPFVSVADENA
+502 KPFVSVASEDA

-524 EQAEKDHKDLL
+524 EQAEKDHKALL

-591 ELNPDSDAFQALCK
+591 ELNPDAPAFQALCK
-605 AFEEDKE
+605 AYEEDKE

-631 PLPNPA
+631 PLPDPPQREA
-637 RYTEL
+637 GTCYSVPSASGR
-642 VCGLMK
+642 

>member
-45 YRALTDEKVGLNRD
+45 YRALTDEKVGLNRE

-74 TVSDNGIGMT
+74 TVADNGIGMT

-101 QFKKETEDADDAEL
+101 QFKKETENADDAEL

-143 SDSAWKWESEGVDGY
+143 GETAWKWESEGVDGY
-158 TIEPCQKDTVGTE
+158 TIEPCQKDTVGTD
-171 VIMSIKADSDE
+171 VIMSIKANTEEENYDE
-182 EKYGDYLD
+182 YL
-190 AYALS
+190 APYSLS
-195 NLIKKYSDYIRWPIQ
+195 NLIKKYSDYIRYPIR
-210 MDVERPEMKETGE
+210 MEMEH
-223 KNDDSRQKPKPEDAG
+223 SRQKPKPEDAG
-238 EDYKPEYEQVQ
+238 EDYKPEYEQVK

-262 RPKSKVTQEEY
+262 RPKSQVTKEEY
-273 NQFYKSK
+273 NDFYKSK
-280 FGDWQDPLLSIHVAA
+280 FGDWQDPILSIHVAA
-295 EGNFEYKALLYIPGQ
+295 EGNFEYKALLYVPGQ

-315 FTTDFKKGL
+315 FSTDFKKGL

-333 MDKCSDL
+333 MDKCPDL

-377 NIEKKIK
+377 NIEKKITS
-384 NELVK
+384 ELVK

-447 MPESQDKIYY
+447 MPESQEKIYY

-466 AKMPQ
+466 SKMPQ
-471 AERILKAGYEV
+471 AERVLKAGYEV

-502 KPFVSVADENA
+502 KPFVSVASEDA

-524 EQAEKDHKDLL
+524 EQAEKDHKALL

-591 ELNPDSDAFQALCK
+591 ELNPDAPAFQALCK
-605 AFEEDKE
+605 AYEEDKE

-631 PLPNPA
+631 PLPDPA
-637 RYTEL
+637 RYAEL

>member
-45 YRALTDEKVGLNRD
+45 YRALTDDKVGLNRD
-59 DFKIVVVPDKEARTL
+59 DFKIVVVPDKETRTL

-143 SDSAWKWESEGVDGY
+143 ADTAWKWESEGVDGY
-158 TIEPCQKDTVGTE
+158 TIEPWEKETVGTD
-171 VIMSIKADSDE
+171 VIMSIKANTDE
-182 EKYGDYLD
+182 EKYDEYL
-190 AYALS
+190 APYSLS
-195 NLIKKYSDYIRWPIQ
+195 NLIKKYSDYIRYPIR
-210 MDVERPEMKETGE
+210 MEMEH
-223 KNDDSRQKPKPEDAG
+223 SRQKPKPEDAG
-238 EDYKPEYEQVQ
+238 EDYKPEYEQVK

-273 NQFYKSK
+273 NDFYKGK
-280 FGDWQDPLLSIHVAA
+280 FGDWQDPLLSIHIAA
-295 EGNFEYKALLYIPGQ
+295 EGNVEYKALLYIPGQ

-315 FTTDFKKGL
+315 FTTDYKKGL

-333 MDKCSDL
+333 MEKCPDL

-377 NIEKKIK
+377 NIEKKVK
-384 NELVK
+384 SELVK
-389 LMKDDREKYQQFW
+389 LMKDDREKYEQFW
-402 TAFGMQ
+402 AAFGMQ

-418 QNRDTIRDLLLFWS
+418 NNRDTLRDLMLFWS
-432 SKENKLTSLKEYVDR
+432 SKEDKLTSLQEYVDR
-447 MPESQDKIYY
+447 MPESQEKIYY

-471 AERILKAGYEV
+471 AERVLKAGYEV

-496 LENAYD
+496 LENAGG

-513 LPVTDAEKASV
+513 LPVTEEEKANV
-524 EQAEKDHKDLL
+524 EQAEKDHKDVL
-535 DFAQETLKGE
+535 DFAQETLKDQ
-545 VSKVRISKIL
+545 VAKVRLSKIL
-555 QSGAVCLTAEG
+555 QSGSVCLTAEG

-583 PMSAQRVL
+583 PMQAQKVL
-591 ELNPDSDAFQALCK
+591 EINPDSSAFQALCN
-605 AFEEDKE
+605 AFQAGDKE
-612 KAAAYVEVLY
+612 KAAAYVEILY
-622 NQALIIADL
+622 NQALIIADF
-631 PLPNPA
+631 PLPDPA
-637 RYTEL
+637 RYAEL
-642 VCGLMK
+642 VCGLMQ

>member
-45 YRALTDEKVGLNRD
+45 YRALTDDKVGLNRD
-59 DFKIVVVPDKEARTL
+59 DFKIVVVPDKETRTL

-143 SDSAWKWESEGVDGY
+143 ADTAWKWESEGVDGY
-158 TIEPCQKDTVGTE
+158 TIEPWEKETVGTD
-171 VIMSIKADSDE
+171 VIMSIKANGE
-182 EKYGDYLD
+182 EENYDDYLTP
-190 AYALS
+190 YALS
-195 NLIKKYSDYIRWPIQ
+195 NLIKKYSDYIRYPIR
-210 MDVERPEMKETGE
+210 MEMEH
-223 KNDDSRQKPKPEDAG
+223 SRQKPKPEDAG
-238 EDYKPEYEQVQ
+238 EDYKPEYEQVK

-273 NQFYKSK
+273 NDFYKGK
-280 FGDWQDPLLSIHVAA
+280 FGDWQDPLLSIHIAA
-295 EGNFEYKALLYIPGQ
+295 EGNVEYKALLYIPGQ

-315 FTTDFKKGL
+315 FTTDYKKGL

-333 MDKCSDL
+333 MDKCPDL

-377 NIEKKIK
+377 NIEKKVK
-384 NELVK
+384 SELVK
-389 LMKDDREKYQQFW
+389 LMKDDREKYEQFW
-402 TAFGMQ
+402 AAFGMQ

-418 QNRDTIRDLLLFWS
+418 DNRDTLRDLMLFWS
-432 SKENKLTSLKEYVDR
+432 SKEDKLTSLQEYVDR
-447 MPESQDKIYY
+447 MPESQEKIYY

-471 AERILKAGYEV
+471 AERVLKAGYEV

-496 LENAYD
+496 LENAGG

-513 LPVTDAEKASV
+513 LPVTEEEKATV
-524 EQAEKDHKDLL
+524 EQAEKDHKDVL
-535 DFAQETLKGE
+535 DFAQETLKGQ
-545 VSKVRISKIL
+545 VAKVRLSKIL
-555 QSGAVCLTAEG
+555 QSGSVCLTAEG

-583 PMSAQRVL
+583 PMQAQKVL
-591 ELNPDSDAFQALCK
+591 EINPDSSAFQALCN
-605 AFEEDKE
+605 AFQAGDKE
-612 KAAAYVEVLY
+612 KAAAYVEILY
-622 NQALIIADL
+622 NQALIIADF
-631 PLPNPA
+631 PLPDPA
-637 RYTEL
+637 RYAEL
-642 VCGLMK
+642 VCGLMQ

>member
-45 YRALTDEKVGLNRD
+45 YRALTDDKVGLNRD
-59 DFKIVVVPDKEARTL
+59 DFKIVVVPDKQARTL

-143 SDSAWKWESEGVDGY
+143 ADTAWKWESEGVDGY
-158 TIEPCQKDTVGTE
+158 TIEPWEKETVGTD
-171 VIMSIKADSDE
+171 VIMSIKANGE
-182 EKYGDYLD
+182 EENYDDYLTP
-190 AYALS
+190 YALS
-195 NLIKKYSDYIRWPIQ
+195 NLIKKYSDYIRYPIR
-210 MDVERPEMKETGE
+210 MEMEHSRP
-223 KNDDSRQKPKPEDAG
+223 KPKPEDAG
-238 EDYKPEYEQVQ
+238 EDYKPEYEQVK

-273 NQFYKSK
+273 NDFYKGK
-280 FGDWQDPLLSIHVAA
+280 FGDWQDPLLSIHIAA
-295 EGNFEYKALLYIPGQ
+295 EGNVEYKALLYIPGQ

-315 FTTDFKKGL
+315 FTTDYKKGL

-333 MDKCSDL
+333 MEKCPDL

-377 NIEKKIK
+377 NIEKKVK
-384 NELVK
+384 SELVK
-389 LMKDDREKYQQFW
+389 LMKDDREKYEQFW
-402 TAFGMQ
+402 AAFGMQ

-418 QNRDTIRDLLLFWS
+418 NNRDTLRDLMLFWS
-432 SKENKLTSLKEYVDR
+432 SKEDKLTSLQEYVDR
-447 MPESQDKIYY
+447 MPESQEKIYY

-471 AERILKAGYEV
+471 AERVLKAGYEV

-496 LENAYD
+496 LENAGG

-513 LPVTDAEKASV
+513 LPVTEEEKATV
-524 EQAEKDHKDLL
+524 EQAEKDHKDVL
-535 DFAQETLKGE
+535 DFAQETLKDQ
-545 VSKVRISKIL
+545 VAKVRLSKIL
-555 QSGAVCLTAEG
+555 QSGSVCLTAEG

-583 PMSAQRVL
+583 PMQAQKVL
-591 ELNPDSDAFQALCK
+591 EINPDSSAFQALCN
-605 AFEEDKE
+605 AFQAGDKE
-612 KAAAYVEVLY
+612 KAAAYVEILY

-631 PLPNPA
+631 PLPDPA
-637 RYTEL
+637 RYAER
-642 VCGLMK
+642 VCGLME

>member
-45 YRALTDEKVGLNRD
+45 YRALTDEKVGLNRE

-74 TVSDNGIGMT
+74 TVADNGIGMT

-101 QFKKETEDADDAEL
+101 QFKKETENADDAEL

-129 MVADKVTVISKAYG
+129 MVAYKVTVISKAYG
-143 SDSAWKWESEGVDGY
+143 GETAWKWESEGVDGY
-158 TIEPCQKDTVGTE
+158 TIEPCQKDTVGTD
-171 VIMSIKADSDE
+171 VIMSIKANTEEENYDE
-182 EKYGDYLD
+182 YL
-190 AYALS
+190 APYSLS
-195 NLIKKYSDYIRWPIQ
+195 NLIKKYSDYIRYPIR
-210 MDVERPEMKETGE
+210 MEMEH
-223 KNDDSRQKPKPEDAG
+223 SRQKPKPEDAG
-238 EDYKPEYEQVQ
+238 EDYKPEYEQVK

-262 RPKSKVTQEEY
+262 RPKSQVTKEEY
-273 NQFYKSK
+273 NDFYKSK
-280 FGDWQDPLLSIHVAA
+280 FGDWQDPILSIHVAA
-295 EGNFEYKALLYIPGQ
+295 EGNFEYKALLYVPGQ

-315 FTTDFKKGL
+315 FSTDFKKGL

-333 MDKCSDL
+333 MDKCPDL

-384 NELVK
+384 SELVK

-447 MPESQDKIYY
+447 MPESQEKIYY

-466 AKMPQ
+466 SKMPQ
-471 AERILKAGYEV
+471 AERVLKAGYEV

-502 KPFVSVADENA
+502 KPFVSVASEDA

-524 EQAEKDHKDLL
+524 EQAEKDHKALL

-591 ELNPDSDAFQALCK
+591 ELNPDAPAFQALCK
-605 AFEEDKE
+605 AYEEDKE

-631 PLPNPA
+631 PLPDPA
-637 RYTEL
+637 RYAEL

>member
-45 YRALTDEKVGLNRD
+45 YRALTDDKVGLNRD
-59 DFKIVVVPDKEARTL
+59 DFKIVVVPDKQSRTL

-143 SDSAWKWESEGVDGY
+143 ADTAWKWESEGVDGY
-158 TIEPCQKDTVGTE
+158 TIEPWEKETVGTD
-171 VIMSIKADSDE
+171 VIMTIKANADE
-182 EKYGDYLD
+182 ENYDEYL
-190 AYALS
+190 APYSLS
-195 NLIKKYSDYIRWPIQ
+195 NLIKKYSDYIRYPIR
-210 MDVERPEMKETGE
+210 MEMEHSRP
-223 KNDDSRQKPKPEDAG
+223 KPKPEDAG
-238 EDYKPEYEQVQ
+238 EDYKPEYEQVK

-273 NQFYKSK
+273 NDFYKGK
-280 FGDWQDPLLSIHVAA
+280 FGDWQDPLLSIHIAA
-295 EGNFEYKALLYIPGQ
+295 EGNVEYKALLYIPGQ

-315 FTTDFKKGL
+315 FTTDYKKGL

-333 MDKCSDL
+333 MEKCPDL
-340 LPDHFSFVQGIVD
+340 IPDHFSFVQGIVD

-377 NIEKKIK
+377 NIEKKVK
-384 NELVK
+384 SELVK

-418 QNRDTIRDLLLFWS
+418 NNRDTLRDLMLFWS
-432 SKENKLTSLKEYVDR
+432 SKEDKLTSLQEYVDR
-447 MPESQDKIYY
+447 MPESQEKIYY

-471 AERILKAGYEV
+471 AERVLKAGYEV

-496 LENAYD
+496 LENAGG

-513 LPVTDAEKASV
+513 LPVTEEEKATV
-524 EQAEKDHKDLL
+524 EQAEKDHKDVLE
-535 DFAQETLKGE
+535 FAQETLKDQ
-545 VSKVRISKIL
+545 VAKVRLSKIL
-555 QSGAVCLTAEG
+555 QSGSVCLTAEG

-583 PMSAQRVL
+583 PMQAQKVL
-591 ELNPDSDAFQALCK
+591 EINPDSSAFQALCN
-605 AFEEDKE
+605 AFQVGDKE
-612 KAAAYVEVLY
+612 KAAAYVEILY
-622 NQALIIADL
+622 NQALIIADF
-631 PLPNPA
+631 PLPDPA
-637 RYTEL
+637 RYAEL
-642 VCGLMK
+642 VCGLMQ

>member
-45 YRALTDEKVGLNRD
+45 YRALTDDKVGLNRD
-59 DFKIVVVPDKEARTL
+59 DFKIVVVPDKQARTL

-143 SDSAWKWESEGVDGY
+143 ADTAWKWESEGVDGY
-158 TIEPCQKDTVGTE
+158 TIEPWEKETVGTD
-171 VIMSIKADSDE
+171 VIMSIKANGE
-182 EKYGDYLD
+182 EENYDDYLTP
-190 AYALS
+190 YALS
-195 NLIKKYSDYIRWPIQ
+195 NLIKKYSDYIRYPIR
-210 MDVERPEMKETGE
+210 MEMEH
-223 KNDDSRQKPKPEDAG
+223 SRQKPKPEDAG
-238 EDYKPEYEQVQ
+238 EDYKPEYEQVK

-273 NQFYKSK
+273 NDFYKGK
-280 FGDWQDPLLSIHVAA
+280 FGDWQDPLLSIHIAA
-295 EGNFEYKALLYIPGQ
+295 EGNVEYKALLYIPGQ

-315 FTTDFKKGL
+315 FTTDYKKGL

-333 MDKCSDL
+333 MEKCPDL

-377 NIEKKIK
+377 NIEKKVK
-384 NELVK
+384 SELVK
-389 LMKDDREKYQQFW
+389 LMKDDREKYEQFW
-402 TAFGMQ
+402 AAFGMQ

-418 QNRDTIRDLLLFWS
+418 NNRDTLRDLMLFWS
-432 SKENKLTSLKEYVDR
+432 SKEDKLTSLQEYVDR
-447 MPESQDKIYY
+447 MPESQEKIYY

-471 AERILKAGYEV
+471 AERVLKAGYEV

-496 LENAYD
+496 LENAGG

-513 LPVTDAEKASV
+513 LPVTEEEKANV
-524 EQAEKDHKDLL
+524 EQAEKDHKDVL
-535 DFAQETLKGE
+535 DFAQETLKDQ
-545 VSKVRISKIL
+545 VAKVRLSKIL
-555 QSGAVCLTAEG
+555 QSGSVCLTAEG

-583 PMSAQRVL
+583 PMQAQKVL
-591 ELNPDSDAFQALCK
+591 EINPDSSAFQALCNTFQ
-605 AFEEDKE
+605 AGDKE
-612 KAAAYVEVLY
+612 KAAAYVEILY
-622 NQALIIADL
+622 NQAVLIAGMPIEDPSSYTDL
-631 PLPNPA
+631 LCS
-637 RYTEL
+637 L
-642 VCGLMK
+642 WQ

>member
-45 YRALTDEKVGLNRD
+45 YRALTDDKVGLNRD
-59 DFKIVVVPDKEARTL
+59 DFKIVVVPDKETRTL

-143 SDSAWKWESEGVDGY
+143 ADTAWKWESEGVDGY
-158 TIEPCQKDTVGTE
+158 TIEPWEKETVGTD
-171 VIMSIKADSDE
+171 VIMTIKANADE
-182 EKYGDYLD
+182 ENYDEYL
-190 AYALS
+190 APYSLS
-195 NLIKKYSDYIRWPIQ
+195 NLIKKYSDYIRYPIR
-210 MDVERPEMKETGE
+210 MEMEH
-223 KNDDSRQKPKPEDAG
+223 SRQKPKPEDAG
-238 EDYKPEYEQVQ
+238 EDYKPEYEQVK

-273 NQFYKSK
+273 NDFYKSK
-280 FGDWQDPLLSIHVAA
+280 FGDWQDPLLSVHVAA

-333 MDKCSDL
+333 MDKCPDL

-447 MPESQDKIYY
+447 MPESQEKIYY
-457 VCADSVEHA
+457 VCADSVDHA
-466 AKMPQ
+466 SKMPQ
-471 AERILKAGYEV
+471 AERVLKAGYEV

-496 LENAYD
+496 LENAGG

-513 LPVTDAEKASV
+513 LPVTDAEKATV

-535 DFAQETLKGE
+535 DFAQETLKDQ
-545 VSKVRISKIL
+545 VAKVRISKIL
-555 QSGAVCLTAEG
+555 QSGSVCLTAEG

-583 PMSAQRVL
+583 PMHAQRVL
-591 ELNPDSDAFQALCK
+591 EINPESGAFQALCK
-605 AFEEDKE
+605 AFAAGDKE
-612 KAAAYVEVLY
+612 KAAAYVEILY

-631 PLPNPA
+631 PLPDPA
-637 RYTEL
+637 RYAEL
-642 VCGLMK
+642 VCGLME

>member
-1 MEKKQFKAES
+1 MSKKEFKAES
-11 QRLMDLM
+11 KRLLDMM

-32 IISNASDAIDKLA
+32 IISNASDAIDKLC
-45 YRALTDEKVGLNRD
+45 YLSLTDDKVGLKRE
-59 DFKIVVVPDKEARTL
+59 DFQITLTIDKANRTL
-74 TVSDNGIGMT
+74 TVSDNGIGMD
-84 QEEMENNLGTI
+84 ESDLENNLGVI
-95 AKSGSL
+95 ANSGSL
-101 QFKKETEDADDAEL
+101 QFKGELEGKETTDT

-143 SDSAWKWESEGVDGY
+143 ADTAWKWESEGVDGY
-158 TIEPCQKDTVGTE
+158 TIEPWEKETVGTD
-171 VIMSIKADSDE
+171 VIMSIKANGE
-182 EKYGDYLD
+182 EENYDDYLTP
-190 AYALS
+190 YALS
-195 NLIKKYSDYIRWPIQ
+195 NLIKKYSDYIRYPIR
-210 MDVERPEMKETGE
+210 MEMEH
-223 KNDDSRQKPKPEDAG
+223 SRQKPKPEDAG
-238 EDYKPEYEQVQ
+238 EDYKPEYEQVK

-273 NQFYKSK
+273 NDFYKGK
-280 FGDWQDPLLSIHVAA
+280 FGDWQDPLLSIHIAA
-295 EGNFEYKALLYIPGQ
+295 EGNVEYKALLYIPGQ

-315 FTTDFKKGL
+315 FTTDYKKGL

-333 MDKCSDL
+333 MEKCPDL

-377 NIEKKIK
+377 NIEKKVK
-384 NELVK
+384 SELVK
-389 LMKDDREKYQQFW
+389 LMKDDREKYEQFW
-402 TAFGMQ
+402 AAFGMQ

-418 QNRDTIRDLLLFWS
+418 NNRDTLRDLMLFWS
-432 SKENKLTSLKEYVDR
+432 SKEDKLTSLQEYVDR
-447 MPESQDKIYY
+447 MPESQEKIYY

-471 AERILKAGYEV
+471 AERVLKAGYEV

-496 LENAYD
+496 LENAGG

-513 LPVTDAEKASV
+513 LPVTEEEKATV
-524 EQAEKDHKDLL
+524 EQAEKDHKDVL
-535 DFAQETLKGE
+535 DFAQETLKDQ
-545 VSKVRISKIL
+545 VAKVRLSKIL
-555 QSGAVCLTAEG
+555 QSGSVCLTAEG

-583 PMSAQRVL
+583 PMHAQRVL
-591 ELNPDSDAFQALCK
+591 EINPESGAFQALCK
-605 AFEEDKE
+605 AFAAGDKE
-612 KAAAYVEVLY
+612 KAAAYVEILY

-631 PLPNPA
+631 PLPDPA
-637 RYTEL
+637 RYAEL
-642 VCGLMK
+642 VCGLMQ

>member
-45 YRALTDEKVGLNRD
+45 YRALTDDKVGLNRD
-59 DFKIVVVPDKEARTL
+59 DFKIVVVPDKQARTL

-143 SDSAWKWESEGVDGY
+143 ADTAWKWESEGVDGY
-158 TIEPCQKDTVGTE
+158 TIEPWEKETVGTD
-171 VIMSIKADSDE
+171 VIMSIKANGE
-182 EKYGDYLD
+182 EENYDDYLTP
-190 AYALS
+190 YALS
-195 NLIKKYSDYIRWPIQ
+195 NLIKKYSDYIRYPIR
-210 MDVERPEMKETGE
+210 MEMEHSRP
-223 KNDDSRQKPKPEDAG
+223 KPKPEDAG
-238 EDYKPEYEQVQ
+238 EDYKPEYEQVK

-273 NQFYKSK
+273 NDFYKGK
-280 FGDWQDPLLSIHVAA
+280 FGDWQDPLLSIHIAA
-295 EGNFEYKALLYIPGQ
+295 EGNVEYKALLYIPGQ

-333 MDKCSDL
+333 MEKCPDL

-377 NIEKKIK
+377 NIEKKVK
-384 NELVK
+384 SELVK
-389 LMKDDREKYQQFW
+389 LMKDDREKYEQFW
-402 TAFGMQ
+402 AAFGMQ

-418 QNRDTIRDLLLFWS
+418 NNRDTLRDLMLFWS
-432 SKENKLTSLKEYVDR
+432 SKEDKLTSLQEYVDR
-447 MPESQDKIYY
+447 MPESQEKIYY

-471 AERILKAGYEV
+471 AERVLKAGYEV

-496 LENAYD
+496 LENAGG

-513 LPVTDAEKASV
+513 LPVTEEEKATV
-524 EQAEKDHKDLL
+524 EQAEKDHKDVL
-535 DFAQETLKGE
+535 DFAQETLKDQ
-545 VSKVRISKIL
+545 VAKVRLSKIL
-555 QSGAVCLTAEG
+555 QSGSVCLTAEG

-583 PMSAQRVL
+583 PMQAQKVL
-591 ELNPDSDAFQALCK
+591 EINPDSSAFQALCK
-605 AFEEDKE
+605 AFAAGDKE
-612 KAAAYVEVLY
+612 KAAAYVEILY

-631 PLPNPA
+631 PLPDPA
-637 RYTEL
+637 RYAEL
-642 VCGLMK
+642 VCGLMQ

>member
-45 YRALTDEKVGLNRD
+45 YRALTDDKVGLNRD
-59 DFKIVVVPDKEARTL
+59 DFKIVVVPDKETRTL

-143 SDSAWKWESEGVDGY
+143 ADTAWKWESEGVDGY
-158 TIEPCQKDTVGTE
+158 TIEPWEKETVGTD
-171 VIMSIKADSDE
+171 VIMSIKANTDE
-182 EKYGDYLD
+182 EKYDEYL
-190 AYALS
+190 APYSLS
-195 NLIKKYSDYIRWPIQ
+195 NLIKKYSDYIRYPIR
-210 MDVERPEMKETGE
+210 MEMEH
-223 KNDDSRQKPKPEDAG
+223 SRQKPKPEDAG
-238 EDYKPEYEQVQ
+238 EDYKPEYEQVK

-273 NQFYKSK
+273 NDFYKGK
-280 FGDWQDPLLSIHVAA
+280 FGDWQDPLLSIHIAA
-295 EGNFEYKALLYIPGQ
+295 EGNVEYKALLYIPGQ

-315 FTTDFKKGL
+315 FTTDYKKGL

-333 MDKCSDL
+333 MEKCPDL
-340 LPDHFSFVQGIVD
+340 LSDHFSFVQGIVD

-377 NIEKKIK
+377 NIEKKVK
-384 NELVK
+384 SELVK
-389 LMKDDREKYQQFW
+389 LMKDDREKYEQFW
-402 TAFGMQ
+402 AAFGMQ

-418 QNRDTIRDLLLFWS
+418 NNRDTLRDLMLFWS
-432 SKENKLTSLKEYVDR
+432 SKEDKLTSLQEYVDR
-447 MPESQDKIYY
+447 MPESQEKIYY

-471 AERILKAGYEV
+471 AERVLKAGYEV

-496 LENAYD
+496 LENAGG

-513 LPVTDAEKASV
+513 LPVTEEEKANV
-524 EQAEKDHKDLL
+524 EQAEKDHKDVL
-535 DFAQETLKGE
+535 DFAQETLKDQ
-545 VSKVRISKIL
+545 VAKVRLSKIL
-555 QSGAVCLTAEG
+555 QSGSVCLTAEG

-583 PMSAQRVL
+583 PMQAQKVL
-591 ELNPDSDAFQALCK
+591 EINPDSSAFQALCN
-605 AFEEDKE
+605 AFQAGDKE
-612 KAAAYVEVLY
+612 KAAAYVEILY
-622 NQALIIADL
+622 NQALIIADF
-631 PLPNPA
+631 PLPDPA
-637 RYTEL
+637 RYAEL
-642 VCGLMK
+642 VCGLMQ

>member
-45 YRALTDEKVGLNRD
+45 YRALTDDKVGLNRD
-59 DFKIVVVPDKEARTL
+59 DFKIVVVPDKQARTL

-143 SDSAWKWESEGVDGY
+143 ADTAWKWESEGVDGY
-158 TIEPCQKDTVGTE
+158 TIEPWEKETVGTD
-171 VIMSIKADSDE
+171 VIMSIKANGE
-182 EKYGDYLD
+182 EENYDDYLTP
-190 AYALS
+190 YALS
-195 NLIKKYSDYIRWPIQ
+195 GLIKKYSDYIRYPIR
-210 MDVERPEMKETGE
+210 MEMEH
-223 KNDDSRQKPKPEDAG
+223 SRQKPKPEDAG
-238 EDYKPEYEQVQ
+238 EDYKPEYEQVK

-273 NQFYKSK
+273 NDFYKSK
-280 FGDWQDPLLSIHVAA
+280 FGDWQDPLLSIHIAA
-295 EGNFEYKALLYIPGQ
+295 EGTIEYKALLYVPSQ

-333 MDKCSDL
+333 MDKCPDL
-340 LPDHFSFVQGIVD
+340 IPDHFSFVQGIVD

-377 NIEKKIK
+377 NLEKKIK
-384 NELVK
+384 SELTK
-389 LMKDDREKYQQFW
+389 LMKDDREKYEQFW
-402 TAFGMQ
+402 AAFGMQ

-432 SKENKLTSLKEYVDR
+432 SKEDKLTSLQEYLDR
-447 MPESQDKIYY
+447 MPESQEKIYY

-471 AERILKAGYEV
+471 AERVLKAGYEV

-496 LENAYD
+496 LENAGG

-513 LPVTDAEKASV
+513 LPVTEEEKATV
-524 EQAEKDHKDLL
+524 EQAEKDHKDVLE
-535 DFAQETLKGE
+535 FAQETLKDQ
-545 VSKVRISKIL
+545 VAKVRLSKIL
-555 QSGAVCLTAEG
+555 QSGSVCLTAEG

-583 PMSAQRVL
+583 PMQAQKVL
-591 ELNPDSDAFQALCK
+591 EINPDSSAFQALCN
-605 AFEEDKE
+605 AFQAGDKE
-612 KAAAYVEVLY
+612 KAAAYVEILY
-622 NQALIIADL
+622 NQALIIADF
-631 PLPNPA
+631 PLPDPA
-637 RYTEL
+637 RYAEL
-642 VCGLMK
+642 VCGLMQ